1 MMIDVHGKQ
10 HRTVGD
16 IPIDP
21 RETEYCVQFKKW
33 LKSITLADFR
43 MMDVEKIV
51 QKSTPKHQMILPMF
65 PKWGRPI
72 PPVYVHGK
80 IV

>member
-1 MMIDVHGKQ
+1 MTDVHGKQ

-21 RETEYCVQFKKW
+21 RETEYCIQFKKW
-33 LKSITLADFR
+33 LKSMKCDMWR
-43 MMDVEKIV
+43 MYSLEETIK
-51 QKSTPKHQMILPMF
+51 KATPKNQMTLPMF
-65 PKWGRPI
+65 PDWNKPT
-72 PPVYVHGK
+72 PPVYIDGK